1 MCLQEYLYI
10 YCKTIVYA
18 ISRHGLVT
26 DGVVYGLNQIC
37 RLCNNWQAFFT
48 PNFLVDN
55 CARGHGMGAVIRQS
69 RLIAMLYS
77 MCQDLLY
84 SYTLDDLTSVE
95 LKSRILLVALNT
107 VFLEDFEQYGYN
119 QGDSCKY
126 VYFPQVERY
135 LVSFTPI
142 SGADSPDC
150 APGIFNDL
158 DYAVIRCYLK
168 LVSQAPAMHT
178 IFGVEEGAFPTPILK
193 WVEASNHFVRP
204 DGEKIIYLST
214 QRSCDLQ
221 SICEDVYQWW
231 LHPGSSLR

>member
-18 ISRHGLVT
+18 ISKHGLVT

-37 RLCNNWQAFFT
+37 QLCDRWQAFFT

-55 CARGHGMGAVIRQS
+55 CVNSHGIGVTIRQG
-69 RLIAMLYS
+69 RLISTLYS

-84 SYTLDDLTSVE
+84 SYALNDFTAVE

-119 QGDSCKY
+119 QGDLCKY
-126 VYFPQVERY
+126 VYFPRVEKY
-135 LVSFTPI
+135 LVSFAPI
-142 SGADSPDC
+142 LGADSLDC
-150 APGIFNDL
+150 APGVFNDL

-178 IFGVEEGAFPTPILK
+178 VFGVEEGTLPAPILK
-193 WVEASNHFVRP
+193 WVDTSISSGRL
-204 DGEKIIYLST
+204 DSDKIIYLGT
-214 QRSCDLQ
+214 QRSSDLQ